1 MGVTDRIRALYDAGD
16 VDSARQF
23 TREVVRNRSDVAAS
37 LVDGELVVSV
47 PGFTGR
53 HPVSVRPK
61 GTADGDRGV
70 VDVERGAYCLD
81 DGPAFDV
88 TVHSLWDD
96 AESAAV
102 PVLYSAVREQG
113 FESLHTVAYAAG
125 RSEVQYREA
134 EPGSDSDPS
143 AADDAGGA
151 ESGVLRSVRQ
161 LIR

>member
-1 MGVTDRIRALYDAGD
+1 MRVTDRIRALYDAGD
-16 VDSARQF
+16 VDSARQL
-23 TREVVRNRSDVAAS
+23 TREVVRNRSDVAVS

-61 GTADGDRGV
+61 GTDDDYGAV
-70 VDVERGAYCLD
+70 ADVERGTYCLD

-88 TVHSLWDD
+88 TVHSLWED
-96 AESAAV
+96 AESSAV
-102 PVLYSAVREQG
+102 PVLYSAVRERG

-125 RSEVQYREA
+125 RSEVRYREA
-134 EPGSDSDPS
+134 ESESDSDPS
-143 AADDAGGA
+143 AADGTGGA
-151 ESGVLRSVRQ
+151 ESSVLRSVRQ